1 MKKKKKN
8 ILIDQ
13 IKLRGAEDKMANKKE
28 LKVRWV
34 KAGAGD
40 KVFIAIGWVVMTP
53 FILQEIIIRG
63 YRWAKRKVKGK

>member
-8 ILIDQ
+8 ILVDQ

-28 LKVRWV
+28 PKVRWV
-34 KAGAGD
+34 KAGVGD
-40 KVFIAIGWVVMTP
+40 KVFLAIGWVVMTP

-63 YRWAKRKVKGK
+63 YQWAKRKVKGK

>member
-13 IKLRGAEDKMANKKE
+13 IKLRGAENKMANKKE
-28 LKVRWV
+28 LKVKWV
-34 KAGAGD
+34 KAGIGD
-40 KVFIAIGWVVMTP
+40 KVFMAIGWVVMTP

-63 YRWAKRKVKGK
+63 YQWAKRKVKGK